1 MSLNMNDRPS
11 SLPDLEC
18 AVGGKTF
25 SLIFDDYFFKLTATS
40 LDGPSGNRAILEAK
54 VHVAE
59 DSFSSPR
66 EVFKASLAVLSEDLS
81 CCCSGCL
88 ECLKWGNDLPVQ
100 WGGILSSGCLGY
112 PGAFT
117 MCSP

>member
-25 SLIFDDYFFKLTATS
+25 SLIFDDSFKLSATS
-40 LDGPSGNRAILEAK
+40 LDGPSDNRAILEEKA
-54 VHVAE
+54 HVTH

-66 EVFKASLAVLSEDLS
+66 VVFKASLAVLSEDLS
-81 CCCSGCL
+81 GFSG
-88 ECLKWGNDLPVQ
+88 
-100 WGGILSSGCLGY
+100 GCLG
-112 PGAFT
+112 
-117 MCSP
+117 

>member
-25 SLIFDDYFFKLTATS
+25 SLIFDDSFKLTATS
-40 LDGPSGNRAILEAK
+40 LDGPSSNRAILEAK
-54 VHVAE
+54 AHVAQ
-59 DSFSSPR
+59 DSCFSPR
-66 EVFKASLAVLSEDLS
+66 EVFKASLAVLPEDLS
-81 CCCSGCL
+81 GCCSGCL
-88 ECLKWGNDLPVQ
+88 ECLKWGNDLQVQ
-100 WGGILSSGCLGY
+100 WGGILSSGWLGY

-117 MCSP
+117 MCRP